1 MLQSRKI
8 KCPTSKKTLLDVP
21 RGEKVTPQ
29 GYNQKNVSHWINK
42 WNNPVFSTNKLQGKG
57 V

>member
-1 MLQSRKI
+1 MS
-8 KCPTSKKTLLDVP
+8 
-21 RGEKVTPQ
+21 RGEKVIPQ
-29 GYNQKNVSHWINK
+29 VYNQKIVSHRINN

>member
-1 MLQSRKI
+1 M
-8 KCPTSKKTLLDVP
+8 P
-21 RGEKVTPQ
+21 RGEKVTSQ
-29 GYNQKNVSHWINK
+29 GYNQKIISHRISN